1 MTAVAE
7 AGAPSG
13 RRWASRALSVLG
25 VGGTVALVVLVV
37 MLLSAVLAPW
47 LAPYDPNYPDLMASL
62 QGPSAAHPLGTD
74 ALGRDLLS
82 RLMFGGRTTLL
93 GPLLVIVVSTFVGC
107 SLAFTASWRGGL
119 TDAVISRLI
128 EVLFS
133 IPSIVFA
140 LVAVAVLGVGL
151 LPVVAGLIIA
161 YTPYV
166 ARVMRGAALRERRL
180 PYISAVWIQG
190 RSGPSITARQLV
202 PNLRPLI
209 VAQAVSALGFAVV
222 DVAAVSFL
230 GLGVQPPTPD
240 WGLMVKSGL
249 DSALRGQ
256 PTEVIV
262 ASAAIVLFVGA
273 VTVVGDRLGRGVT
286 GR

>member
-7 AGAPSG
+7 AGGPTG
-13 RRWASRALSVLG
+13 RNVASRALTVLG
-25 VGGTVALVVLVV
+25 VGGTVALVILVV

-107 SLAFTASWRGGL
+107 CLAFTASWRGGL

-190 RSGPSITARQLV
+190 RSGISITARQLV

-262 ASAAIVLFVGA
+262 ASLAIVLFVGA